1 MKMGDFDILS
11 IQVREDIQKN
21 AVKYQPMSGLGLWEV
36 GIKEFHMAK
45 SYFVKFLPFWNCLM
59 SPKICFALES

>member
-21 AVKYQPMSGLGLWEV
+21 EV

-45 SYFVKFLPFWNCLM
+45 SYFVKFLPLWKCLM